1 MSMPFRPHH
10 LALGF
15 LAAALLSCTP
25 QGGGGG
31 RQMGPPPNQLAE
43 LEGKKFITAPGVG
56 GLEGFSQAVKIGK
69 RIYVSGQVGVDN
81 TGRVVGAS
89 DLAAQAA
96 QAFHNLQAVLL
107 AAGATPE
114 DVVHLDFYLVE
125 PNETDLATVRQAGN
139 VFFPAAGSP
148 AGNVLGIQSL
158 PKPGLRIAIAAVAET
173 PGLFPDREAMRRY
186 Q

>member
-1 MSMPFRPHH
+1 MTKTRFLYPP
-10 LALGF
+10 LAILTSLVLGC
-15 LAAALLSCTP
+15 SP
-25 QGGGGG
+25 QGG
-31 RQMGPPPNQLAE
+31 RPMGPPPGQMVD
-43 LEGKKFITAPGVG
+43 LEAKKFITAPGVG
-56 GLEGFSQAVKIGK
+56 GLDGFSQAVKIGK
-69 RIYVSGQVGVDN
+69 RIYVSGQVGLDN
-81 TGRVVGAS
+81 NGTVVGAT
-89 DLAAQAA
+89 DLAAQAT

-125 PNETDLATVRQAGN
+125 PNEADLATVRQAGS
-139 VFFPAAGSP
+139 VFFPAGAAP

-173 PGLFPDREAMRRY
+173 KGLFPDREALRRY

>member
-1 MSMPFRPHH
+1 
-10 LALGF
+10 
-15 LAAALLSCTP
+15 
-25 QGGGGG
+25 
-31 RQMGPPPNQLAE
+31 MGPPPGQMVD
-43 LEGKKFITAPGVG
+43 LEAKKFITAPGVG

-69 RIYVSGQVGVDN
+69 RIYVSGQVGMDIS
-81 TGRVVGAS
+81 GAVVGSS
-89 DLAAQAA
+89 DLAAQAT

-114 DVVHLDFYLVE
+114 DVVHLDFYVVT
-125 PNETDLATVRQAGN
+125 PNESDLATVRQAGS
-139 VFFPAAGSP
+139 VFFPAGASP

-173 PGLFPDREAMRRY
+173 KGLFPDREAMRRY

>member
-1 MSMPFRPHH
+1 
-10 LALGF
+10 
-15 LAAALLSCTP
+15 
-25 QGGGGG
+25 
-31 RQMGPPPNQLAE
+31 MGPPPGQMVD
-43 LEGKKFITAPGVG
+43 LEAKKFITAPGVG

-69 RIYVSGQVGVDN
+69 RIYVSGQVGMDN
-81 TGRVVGAS
+81 SGAVVGSA
-89 DLAAQAA
+89 DLGAQAT
-96 QAFHNLQAVLL
+96 QAFQNLQAVLL

-125 PNETDLATVRQAGN
+125 PNEADLATVHQAGS
-139 VFFPAAGSP
+139 VFFPAGAAP

-173 PGLFPDREAMRRY
+173 KGLFPDREALRRY

>member
-1 MSMPFRPHH
+1 MPEPSRISMLTP
-10 LALGF
+10 AF
-15 LAAALLSCTP
+15 LAFVVLSCTP
-25 QGGGGG
+25 QGS
-31 RQMGPPPNQLAE
+31 RQMSPPPGQMVD
-43 LEGKKFITAPGVG
+43 LEAKKFVTAPGVG

-69 RIYVSGQVGVDN
+69 RIYVSGQVGMDN
-81 TGRVVGAS
+81 AGAVVGPT
-89 DLAAQAA
+89 DLAAQAT

-114 DVVHLDFYLVE
+114 DVVHLDFYLVQPSE
-125 PNETDLATVRQAGN
+125 ADLATVRQAGS
-139 VFFPAAGSP
+139 VFFPAGAAP

-173 PGLFPDREAMRRY
+173 KGLFPDRDALRRY